1 MSPIPSRLLVVVSL
15 LLAPLAVPIAIAQS
29 GGYQIEGNQLTT
41 PGPVVFETGSD
52 KIKSDSE
59 PVLQHVK
66 SYLNDKSY
74 ISTMRIEVHSDN
86 QGSSA
91 FNQKQSEARALAVG
105 RWLISQGIDCKRLI
119 AVGFGETKPIA
130 NNATPD
136 GRAQNRRVA
145 FVNAALRGRPIG
157 GMPIDG
163 GGKVAGDLCS
173 SSGGSGGN
181 SGGNSGGGSSGNSS
195 GRR

>member
-91 FNQKQSEARALAVG
+91 FNQKQSEARALAGQIVVSEDTYNKLGGRFEVG
-105 RWLISQGIDCKRLI
+105 EQRVLVV
-119 AVGFGETKPIA
+119 AV
-130 NNATPD
+130 D
-136 GRAQNRRVA
+136 VDL
-145 FVNAALRGRPIG
+145 LRQRERDAVVHTEPRIG
-157 GMPIDG
+157 GWRSLMQRCAVVQSAGCPST
-163 GGKVAGDLCS
+163 VAAK
-173 SSGGSGGN
+173 
-181 SGGNSGGGSSGNSS
+181 
-195 GRR
+195 